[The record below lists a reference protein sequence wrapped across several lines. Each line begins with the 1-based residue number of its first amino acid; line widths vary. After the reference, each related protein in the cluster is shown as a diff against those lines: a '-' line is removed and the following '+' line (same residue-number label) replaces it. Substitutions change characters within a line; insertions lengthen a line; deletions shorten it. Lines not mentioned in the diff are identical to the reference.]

1 VFPFESF
8 IFNVLSH
15 ISRAALVL
23 SRLRMPVVI
32 RDVQDPKV
40 AVDGRNCMKAKPES
54 LVVVHW

>member
-1 VFPFESF
+1 
-8 IFNVLSH
+8 
-15 ISRAALVL
+15 
-23 SRLRMPVVI
+23 MPVVI